1 MASKKFIQYFCVTLL
16 LGSTIYLCFRN
27 LQLHQQ
33 VNQLQVKQNPSK
45 SKSDTVFIT
54 KPFNPIG
61 AYPITEIPNLVTY
74 YLPADFTEN
83 SLDAFPGE
91 FSKGNLVNR
100 ADSILQL
107 LKPDSLVQ
115 ILLDEKSLRIS
126 FKDDSLGFYFSKD
139 FELDLSSYKYN
150 FMNNSLTKYKKSIFA
165 KLKPYAYIS
174 YRYPQNLGDLGLGI
188 GFKTQKVIY
197 KVGMNGFWYPSFKK
211 DPGLNLEFRLEYNL

>member
-1 MASKKFIQYFCVTLL
+1 MASKKFIKYFCVTLL
-16 LGSTIYLCFRN
+16 LGITIYLCFRN
-27 LQLHQQ
+27 FQLHQQ

-74 YLPADFTEN
+74 YLPDSHAN
-83 SLDAFPGE
+83 SAHSIDQV
-91 FSKGNLVNR
+91 KGDHL
-100 ADSILQL
+100 LQL

-150 FMNNSLTKYKKSIFA
+150 FINNSLTKYKKSIFA

>member
-1 MASKKFIQYFCVTLL
+1 MASKKFIKYFCVTLL

-27 LQLHQQ
+27 FQLHQQ
-33 VNQLQVKQNPSK
+33 VNQLQVKQNSSK

-74 YLPADFTEN
+74 YLPDSHAN
-83 SLDAFPGE
+83 SAHSIDQV
-91 FSKGNLVNR
+91 KGDHL
-100 ADSILQL
+100 LQL

-126 FKDDSLGFYFSKD
+126 FKDDSLGSYFSKD

-150 FMNNSLTKYKKSIFA
+150 FINNSLTKYKKSIFA

>member
-1 MASKKFIQYFCVTLL
+1 MASKKFIKYFCVTLL

-27 LQLHQQ
+27 FQLHRQ
-33 VNQLQVKQNPSK
+33 VNQLQVKQNHSK

-74 YLPADFTEN
+74 YLPTPTSVN
-83 SLDAFPGE
+83 SSD
-91 FSKGNLVNR
+91 SIK

-150 FMNNSLTKYKKSIFA
+150 FINNSLTKYKKSIFA

>member
-1 MASKKFIQYFCVTLL
+1 MASKKFIKYFCVTLL

-27 LQLHQQ
+27 FQLHQQ
-33 VNQLQVKQNPSK
+33 VNQLQVKQNHSNK

-74 YLPADFTEN
+74 YLPDSHAN
-83 SLDAFPGE
+83 SAHSIDQV
-91 FSKGNLVNR
+91 KGDHL
-100 ADSILQL
+100 LQL

-115 ILLDEKSLRIS
+115 ILLDDKSLRIS
-126 FKDDSLGFYFSKD
+126 FKDDSLGSYFSKD

-150 FMNNSLTKYKKSIFA
+150 FINNSLTKYKKSIFA

>member
-1 MASKKFIQYFCVTLL
+1 MASKKFIKYFCVTLL

-27 LQLHQQ
+27 FQLHRQ
-33 VNQLQVKQNPSK
+33 VNQLQVKQNHSNK

-74 YLPADFTEN
+74 YLPDSHAN
-83 SLDAFPGE
+83 SAHSIDQV
-91 FSKGNLVNR
+91 KGDHL
-100 ADSILQL
+100 LQL

-126 FKDDSLGFYFSKD
+126 FKDDSIGSYFSKD

-150 FMNNSLTKYKKSIFA
+150 FINNSLTKYKKSIFA

>member
-1 MASKKFIQYFCVTLL
+1 MASKKFIKYFCVTLL

-27 LQLHQQ
+27 FQLHRQ
-33 VNQLQVKQNPSK
+33 VNQLQVKQNHSK

-74 YLPADFTEN
+74 YLPDSHAN
-83 SLDAFPGE
+83 SAHSIDQV
-91 FSKGNLVNR
+91 KGDHL
-100 ADSILQL
+100 LQL

-126 FKDDSLGFYFSKD
+126 FKDDSIGSYFSKD

-150 FMNNSLTKYKKSIFA
+150 FINNSLTKYKKSIFA

>member
-1 MASKKFIQYFCVTLL
+1 MIKNYCKYFCVTLL

-27 LQLHQQ
+27 FQLHQQ
-33 VNQLQVKQNPSK
+33 VNQLKVKQNHSK

-74 YLPADFTEN
+74 YIPDSHAN
-83 SLDAFPGE
+83 SAHSIDQI
-91 FSKGNLVNR
+91 KGDTL
-100 ADSILQL
+100 LQL

-150 FMNNSLTKYKKSIFA
+150 FINNSLTKYKKSIFA

-211 DPGLNLEFRLEYNL
+211 DPGLNLEFRLEYNF

>member
-1 MASKKFIQYFCVTLL
+1 MASKKFIKYFCVTLL

-27 LQLHQQ
+27 FQLHRQ
-33 VNQLQVKQNPSK
+33 VNQLQVKQNHSK

-74 YLPADFTEN
+74 YLPDSHAN
-83 SLDAFPGE
+83 SAHSIDQV
-91 FSKGNLVNR
+91 KGDHL
-100 ADSILQL
+100 LQL

-126 FKDDSLGFYFSKD
+126 FKDDSMGSYFSKD

-150 FMNNSLTKYKKSIFA
+150 FINNSLTKYKKSIFA

>member
-1 MASKKFIQYFCVTLL
+1 MLKNYCKYFCVTLL

-27 LQLHQQ
+27 FQLHQQ

-74 YLPADFTEN
+74 YIPDSHAN
-83 SLDAFPGE
+83 SAHSIDQV
-91 FSKGNLVNR
+91 KGDHL
-100 ADSILQL
+100 LQL

-126 FKDDSLGFYFSKD
+126 FKDDSLGSYFSKD

-150 FMNNSLTKYKKSIFA
+150 FINNSLTKYKKSIFA

>member
-1 MASKKFIQYFCVTLL
+1 MALKKFIKYLCVTLL

-27 LQLHQQ
+27 FQLHRQ
-33 VNQLQVKQNPSK
+33 VNQLKVKQNPSK

-74 YLPADFTEN
+74 YLPDSHAN
-83 SLDAFPGE
+83 SAHSIDQV
-91 FSKGNLVNR
+91 KGDHL
-100 ADSILQL
+100 LQL

-126 FKDDSLGFYFSKD
+126 FKDDSLGSYFSKD

-150 FMNNSLTKYKKSIFA
+150 FINNSLTKYKKSIFA

>member
-1 MASKKFIQYFCVTLL
+1 MASKNFIKYFCVTLL

-27 LQLHQQ
+27 FQLHRQ

-54 KPFNPIG
+54 KPFNPVG

-74 YLPADFTEN
+74 YLPADSHVN
-83 SLDAFPGE
+83 SAKSTDQV
-91 FSKGNLVNR
+91 KD
-100 ADSILQL
+100 DSILQL

-115 ILLDEKSLRIS
+115 ILLDDKSLRIS

-150 FMNNSLTKYKKSIFA
+150 LINNSLTKYKKSIFA

>member
-1 MASKKFIQYFCVTLL
+1 MTLL

-27 LQLHQQ
+27 LQLHRQ

-74 YLPADFTEN
+74 YLPDSYAN
-83 SLDAFPGE
+83 SAKSTDQV
-91 FSKGNLVNR
+91 KGDPL
-100 ADSILQL
+100 LQL

-126 FKDDSLGFYFSKD
+126 FKDDSLGSYFSKD

-150 FMNNSLTKYKKSIFA
+150 FINNSLTKYKKSIFA

>member
-1 MASKKFIQYFCVTLL
+1 MLKNYCKYFCVTLL

-27 LQLHQQ
+27 FQLHQQ

-61 AYPITEIPNLVTY
+61 AYPITEIRKLVTY
-74 YLPADFTEN
+74 YLPDSHAN
-83 SLDAFPGE
+83 SAHSIDQV
-91 FSKGNLVNR
+91 KGDHL
-100 ADSILQL
+100 LQL

-126 FKDDSLGFYFSKD
+126 FKDDSMGSYFSKD

-150 FMNNSLTKYKKSIFA
+150 FINNSLTKYKKSIFA

>member
-1 MASKKFIQYFCVTLL
+1 MLKNYCKYFLVTLL

-27 LQLHQQ
+27 FQLHQQ

-74 YLPADFTEN
+74 YLPDSHAN
-83 SLDAFPGE
+83 SAKSIDQV
-91 FSKGNLVNR
+91 KGDHL
-100 ADSILQL
+100 LQL

-150 FMNNSLTKYKKSIFA
+150 FVNNSLTTYKKSLFA
-165 KLKPYAYIS
+165 KLRPYAYIS

>member
-1 MASKKFIQYFCVTLL
+1 MASKNFIKYFGVTLL
-16 LGSTIYLCFRN
+16 LGITIYLCFRN
-27 LQLHQQ
+27 LQLHRQ

-74 YLPADFTEN
+74 YLPADSHAN
-83 SLDAFPGE
+83 SAKSTDQVKDDPL
-91 FSKGNLVNR
+91 
-100 ADSILQL
+100 LQL

-150 FMNNSLTKYKKSIFA
+150 FINNSLTKYKKSIFA

>member
-1 MASKKFIQYFCVTLL
+1 MASKKFIKYFCVTLL

-61 AYPITEIPNLVTY
+61 AYQITEIPNLVTY
-74 YLPADFTEN
+74 YLPTPTSVN
-83 SLDAFPGE
+83 SSD
-91 FSKGNLVNR
+91 SIK

-150 FMNNSLTKYKKSIFA
+150 FVNNSLTKYKKSIFA

-211 DPGLNLEFRLEYNL
+211 DPGLNLELRLEYNL

>member
-1 MASKKFIQYFCVTLL
+1 MIKNYCKYFCVTLL

-27 LQLHQQ
+27 FQLHQQ
-33 VNQLQVKQNPSK
+33 VNQLKVKQNPSK

-74 YLPADFTEN
+74 YIPADSHAN
-83 SLDAFPGE
+83 SAHSIDQV
-91 FSKGNLVNR
+91 KGDHL
-100 ADSILQL
+100 LQL

-126 FKDDSLGFYFSKD
+126 FKDDSLGSYFSKD
-139 FELDLSSYKYN
+139 FELDLSSYNYN
-150 FMNNSLTKYKKSIFA
+150 FINNSLTKYKKSIFA

>member
-1 MASKKFIQYFCVTLL
+1 MASKNFIKYFCVTLL

-27 LQLHQQ
+27 FQLHRQ

-54 KPFNPIG
+54 KPFNPVG

-74 YLPADFTEN
+74 YLPADSHVN
-83 SLDAFPGE
+83 SAKSTDQV
-91 FSKGNLVNR
+91 KD
-100 ADSILQL
+100 DSLLQL

-115 ILLDEKSLRIS
+115 ILLDDKSLRIS

-150 FMNNSLTKYKKSIFA
+150 LINNSLTKYKKSIFA

>member
-1 MASKKFIQYFCVTLL
+1 MIKNYCKYFCVTLL

-27 LQLHQQ
+27 FQLHQQ
-33 VNQLQVKQNPSK
+33 VNKLQVKQNPSK

-74 YLPADFTEN
+74 YIPADSHAN
-83 SLDAFPGE
+83 SAHSIDQV
-91 FSKGNLVNR
+91 KGDHL
-100 ADSILQL
+100 LQL

-115 ILLDEKSLRIS
+115 ILLDEKSIRIS
-126 FKDDSLGFYFSKD
+126 FKDDSLGSYFSKD

-150 FMNNSLTKYKKSIFA
+150 FINNSLTKYKKSIFA

>member
-1 MASKKFIQYFCVTLL
+1 MFFDLNSNTMLNNYCKYFCVTLL

-27 LQLHQQ
+27 FQLHRQ

-74 YLPADFTEN
+74 YIPDYHAN
-83 SLDAFPGE
+83 SAKSTDQI
-91 FSKGNLVNR
+91 KGDTL
-100 ADSILQL
+100 LQL

-126 FKDDSLGFYFSKD
+126 FKDDSIGFYFSKD

-150 FMNNSLTKYKKSIFA
+150 FINNSLTKYKKSIFA
-165 KLKPYAYIS
+165 KLRPYAYIS

>member
-1 MASKKFIQYFCVTLL
+1 MSSKKFIKYFCVTLL

-27 LQLHQQ
+27 FQLHQQ
-33 VNQLQVKQNPSK
+33 VNKLQVKQNPSK

-74 YLPADFTEN
+74 YLPDSHAN
-83 SLDAFPGE
+83 SAHSIDQV
-91 FSKGNLVNR
+91 KGDHL
-100 ADSILQL
+100 LQL

-115 ILLDEKSLRIS
+115 ILLDEKSIRIS
-126 FKDDSLGFYFSKD
+126 FKDDSLGSYFSKD

-150 FMNNSLTKYKKSIFA
+150 FINNSLTKYKKSIFA

>member
-1 MASKKFIQYFCVTLL
+1 MLKNYCKYFCVTLL

-27 LQLHQQ
+27 FQLHQQ

-74 YLPADFTEN
+74 YLPDSHAN
-83 SLDAFPGE
+83 SAHSIDQV
-91 FSKGNLVNR
+91 KGDHL
-100 ADSILQL
+100 LQL

-115 ILLDEKSLRIS
+115 ILLDEKSIRIS
-126 FKDDSLGFYFSKD
+126 FKDDSLGSYFSKD

-150 FMNNSLTKYKKSIFA
+150 FINNSLTKYKKSIFA

>member
-1 MASKKFIQYFCVTLL
+1 MSSKKFIKYFCVTLL

-27 LQLHQQ
+27 FQLHQQ
-33 VNQLQVKQNPSK
+33 VNQLQVKQNSSK

-74 YLPADFTEN
+74 YLPDSHAN
-83 SLDAFPGE
+83 SAKSTDQI
-91 FSKGNLVNR
+91 KGDTL
-100 ADSILQL
+100 LQL

-150 FMNNSLTKYKKSIFA
+150 FINNSLTKYKKSIFA

>member
-1 MASKKFIQYFCVTLL
+1 MASKKFIKYFCVTLL

-27 LQLHQQ
+27 FQLHQQ
-33 VNQLQVKQNPSK
+33 VNQLNVKQNPSK

-74 YLPADFTEN
+74 YLPDSHAN
-83 SLDAFPGE
+83 SAHSIDQV
-91 FSKGNLVNR
+91 KGDHL
-100 ADSILQL
+100 LQL

-126 FKDDSLGFYFSKD
+126 FKDDSLGSYFSKD

-150 FMNNSLTKYKKSIFA
+150 FINNSLTKYKKSIFA

>member
-1 MASKKFIQYFCVTLL
+1 MASKKFIKYFCVTLL

-27 LQLHQQ
+27 FQLHQQ

-74 YLPADFTEN
+74 YLPDSHAN
-83 SLDAFPGE
+83 SAHSIDQV
-91 FSKGNLVNR
+91 KGDHL
-100 ADSILQL
+100 LQL

-115 ILLDEKSLRIS
+115 ILLDDKSLRIS
-126 FKDDSLGFYFSKD
+126 FKDDSMGSYFSKD

-150 FMNNSLTKYKKSIFA
+150 FINNSLTKYKKSIFA

>member
-1 MASKKFIQYFCVTLL
+1 MLKNYCKYFCVTLL
-16 LGSTIYLCFRN
+16 LGITIYLCFRN
-27 LQLHQQ
+27 FQLHQQ

-74 YLPADFTEN
+74 YLPDSHAN
-83 SLDAFPGE
+83 SANSIDQV
-91 FSKGNLVNR
+91 KGDHL
-100 ADSILQL
+100 LQL

-126 FKDDSLGFYFSKD
+126 FKDDSMGFYFSKD

-150 FMNNSLTKYKKSIFA
+150 FINNSLTKYKKSIFA

>member
-1 MASKKFIQYFCVTLL
+1 MLKNYCKYFCVTLL
-16 LGSTIYLCFRN
+16 LGITIYLCFRN
-27 LQLHQQ
+27 FQLHRQ

-54 KPFNPIG
+54 KPFHPIV

-74 YLPADFTEN
+74 YIPADSHAN
-83 SLDAFPGE
+83 SAHSIDQV
-91 FSKGNLVNR
+91 KGDHL
-100 ADSILQL
+100 LQL

-126 FKDDSLGFYFSKD
+126 FKDDSLGSYFSKD

-150 FMNNSLTKYKKSIFA
+150 FINNSLTKYKKSIFA

>member
-1 MASKKFIQYFCVTLL
+1 MLKNYCKYFCVTLL

-27 LQLHQQ
+27 FQLHQQ
-33 VNQLQVKQNPSK
+33 VNQLQVKQNPSNK

-74 YLPADFTEN
+74 YLPDSHAN
-83 SLDAFPGE
+83 SAHSIDQV
-91 FSKGNLVNR
+91 KGDHL
-100 ADSILQL
+100 LQL

-126 FKDDSLGFYFSKD
+126 FKDDSLGSYFSKD

-150 FMNNSLTKYKKSIFA
+150 FINNSLTKYKKSIFA

>member
-1 MASKKFIQYFCVTLL
+1 MASKNFIKYFCVTLL

-27 LQLHQQ
+27 FQLHRQ

-54 KPFNPIG
+54 KPFNPVG

-74 YLPADFTEN
+74 YLPADSHVN
-83 SLDAFPGE
+83 SAKSTDQV
-91 FSKGNLVNR
+91 KD
-100 ADSILQL
+100 DSLLQL

-115 ILLDEKSLRIS
+115 ILLDDKSLRIS

-150 FMNNSLTKYKKSIFA
+150 LINNSLTKYKKSIFA

-211 DPGLNLEFRLEYNL
+211 DPGLNLEFRIEYNL

>member
-1 MASKKFIQYFCVTLL
+1 MASKKFIKYFCVTLL

-27 LQLHQQ
+27 FQLHQQ
-33 VNQLQVKQNPSK
+33 VNQLQVKQNHSNK

-74 YLPADFTEN
+74 YLPDSHAN
-83 SLDAFPGE
+83 SAHSIDQV
-91 FSKGNLVNR
+91 KGDHL
-100 ADSILQL
+100 LQL

-126 FKDDSLGFYFSKD
+126 FKDDSIGSYFSKD

-150 FMNNSLTKYKKSIFA
+150 FINNSLTKYKKSIFA

>member
-1 MASKKFIQYFCVTLL
+1 MLKNYCKYFCVTLL

-27 LQLHQQ
+27 FQLHQQ
-33 VNQLQVKQNPSK
+33 VNQLKVKQNPSK

-74 YLPADFTEN
+74 YLPDSHAN
-83 SLDAFPGE
+83 SAHSIDQV
-91 FSKGNLVNR
+91 KGDHL
-100 ADSILQL
+100 LQL

-126 FKDDSLGFYFSKD
+126 FKDDSLGSYFSKD

-150 FMNNSLTKYKKSIFA
+150 FINNSLTKYKKSIFA

>member
-1 MASKKFIQYFCVTLL
+1 MIKNYFKYFLVVTLL
-16 LGSTIYLCFRN
+16 LGITIYFCFRN
-27 LQLHQQ
+27 FQLHQQ
-33 VNQLQVKQNPSK
+33 INQLQVKQNPSK

-74 YLPADFTEN
+74 YLPADFPAN
-83 SLDAFPGE
+83 SAKSTYQVKD
-91 FSKGNLVNR
+91 
-100 ADSILQL
+100 DSLLQL

>member
-1 MASKKFIQYFCVTLL
+1 MASKNFIKYFLVTLL

-27 LQLHQQ
+27 FQLHRQ
-33 VNQLQVKQNPSK
+33 VNQLQVKQNSSK

-74 YLPADFTEN
+74 YLPDSYAN
-83 SLDAFPGE
+83 SAKSTHQVKD
-91 FSKGNLVNR
+91 
-100 ADSILQL
+100 DSLLQL

-150 FMNNSLTKYKKSIFA
+150 FINNSLTKYKKSIFA

-174 YRYPQNLGDLGLGI
+174 YRYPLNLGDLGLGI

-197 KVGMNGFWYPSFKK
+197 KVGINGFWYPSFKK
-211 DPGLNLEFRLEYNL
+211 DPGLNLEFSLEYNL

>member
-1 MASKKFIQYFCVTLL
+1 MIKNYCKYFCVTLL

-27 LQLHQQ
+27 FQLHQQ
-33 VNQLQVKQNPSK
+33 VNQLKVKQNPSK

-74 YLPADFTEN
+74 YIPADSHAN
-83 SLDAFPGE
+83 SAHSIDQV
-91 FSKGNLVNR
+91 KGDHL
-100 ADSILQL
+100 LQL

-126 FKDDSLGFYFSKD
+126 FKDDSLGSYFSKD

-150 FMNNSLTKYKKSIFA
+150 FINNALTKYKKSIFA

>member
-1 MASKKFIQYFCVTLL
+1 MIKNYCKYFCVTLL

-27 LQLHQQ
+27 FQLHQQ
-33 VNQLQVKQNPSK
+33 VNKLQVKQNPSK

-74 YLPADFTEN
+74 YIPADSHAN
-83 SLDAFPGE
+83 SAHSIDQV
-91 FSKGNLVNR
+91 KGDHL
-100 ADSILQL
+100 LQL

-150 FMNNSLTKYKKSIFA
+150 FINNSLTKYKKSIFA

>member
-1 MASKKFIQYFCVTLL
+1 MLKNYCKYFCVTLL

-27 LQLHQQ
+27 FQLHQQ
-33 VNQLQVKQNPSK
+33 VNKLQVKQNPSK

-74 YLPADFTEN
+74 YIPADSHAN
-83 SLDAFPGE
+83 SAHSIDQV
-91 FSKGNLVNR
+91 KGDHL
-100 ADSILQL
+100 LQL

-126 FKDDSLGFYFSKD
+126 FKDDSLGSYFSKD

-150 FMNNSLTKYKKSIFA
+150 FINNSLTKYKKSIFA

>member
-1 MASKKFIQYFCVTLL
+1 MIKNYCKYFCVTLL

-27 LQLHQQ
+27 FQLHRQ
-33 VNQLQVKQNPSK
+33 VNKLQVKQNPSK

-74 YLPADFTEN
+74 YIPADSHAN
-83 SLDAFPGE
+83 SAHSIDQV
-91 FSKGNLVNR
+91 KGDHL
-100 ADSILQL
+100 LQL

-126 FKDDSLGFYFSKD
+126 FKDDSLGSYFSKD

-150 FMNNSLTKYKKSIFA
+150 FINNSLTKYKKSIFA